1 MLRIVSRFIKEM
13 GSEQFSRYKCFRKI
27 ALTPLWFEFG
37 NVEPFLLLPALE
49 SQLGELDA
57 FGAFEQSPA
66 ERAFARDVLEE
77 ELPLHFEGVVV
88 ALVGHFFPSLEK
100 IDRLRDV
107 GVPHRL
113 RRLGIGLRQAAPQS
127 RDCTALGAIDL
138 DGEEIVASH
147 AHVPGGVEMS

>member
-1 MLRIVSRFIKEM
+1 MVSSVSRFIRET
-13 GSEQFSRYKCFRKI
+13 KCYRKI
-27 ALTPLWFEFG
+27 ALTPFSWFELRY
-37 NVEPFLLLPALE
+37 VEPFLLAPALE

-66 ERAFARDVLEE
+66 ERAFAGDVLEE

-113 RRLGIGLRQAAPQS
+113 RRLGIGL
-127 RDCTALGAIDL
+127 C
-138 DGEEIVASH
+138 
-147 AHVPGGVEMS
+147 